1 MSLFIK
7 VNKFGQE
14 LQMQEILGLRP
25 ETCPLWDVVFV
36 SLDLETREDD
46 PQLASKNRIIEIGVS
61 VLDTRNFSKERSG
74 SLVTQHFVS
83 GGHKKTIKDSQ
94 TISFRGVK
102 AHQRGKY

>member
-46 PQLASKNRIIEIGVS
+46 P
-61 VLDTRNFSKERSG
+61 
-74 SLVTQHFVS
+74 
-83 GGHKKTIKDSQ
+83 
-94 TISFRGVK
+94 
-102 AHQRGKY
+102 